1 MNSQYSLKHHFFD
14 FLTMLIV
21 SGLSLFLLIYV
32 GFGEAKRTYEQ
43 LHYEKLLAQGQIVQN
58 AMEKVL
64 RPGLPLKQY
73 VGFGTLA
80 ERILASDETIAAIIA
95 YDVNGA
101 QVFTSG
107 DSSVPLLASN
117 AALID
122 AIRPGD
128 PDEKYL
134 QVILPLSNRFE
145 QIGSLSITIPRMV
158 ITARVESSFKPL
170 LISGAGLAFAFS
182 LFITLY
188 RERLER
194 KKAPWLQISFATT
207 FLAMSFVV
215 IVTLIMLY
223 SEGTQAKTKALAD
236 TLGQRLA
243 DIVSFNLVVKDI
255 VGLDQLFGDYQRLN
269 PDIKAAALIVNGK
282 IEIHT
287 DSKKLGQKW
296 AHDKTNYEYIVD
308 LTPPGSVR
316 EIRTAVVL
324 PFNIVF
330 ERTTRSIK
338 NFAALFVASAFLA
351 GLFLQLASSL
361 PSLYRFDNDTIT
373 TGSIHDSEEALLNL
387 AKPVFFV
394 AVFIEHLTYS
404 FLPQFIERIVFE
416 GSMSSTYL
424 SLPFI
429 TYYVFFAL
437 SLVPAGHIAEQI
449 SPRPLMYGGMLLSA
463 IGLSLLILPTDIY
476 MVILARAIS
485 GLGQGILFIGVQT
498 YILMTVS
505 PSKRTQGVSIIVF
518 GFQGGMISGLA
529 IGSLLVPYLGERGV
543 FLLCG
548 AIGVSMTLYTLV
560 MVPSLQGQAT
570 GTVSL
575 KNTFYQLARNMAQV
589 SRSLRFLKAMIL
601 VGIPAKTVLT
611 GVIIFALPLILAQKK
626 FHQEDIGQI
635 IMIYGACVLISIHYF
650 SRLVDRIGRSDL
662 VLFWGSVISG
672 IGIILIG
679 LIDWE
684 GTEYLVMTETLST
697 SALIAG
703 VAITGFSHGLINA
716 PVVTHIA
723 ESRLA
728 NRIGPSTAT
737 ATYRFMERFG
747 HIDGP
752 MLIGQLFVLGG
763 QNALLLTWVG
773 AGIIV
778 FGLIFIAGPPPAP
791 RLPATLPEGQSQ

>member
-1 MNSQYSLKHHFFD
+1 MNSQYSLKHYFFD
-14 FLTMLIV
+14 FMTMLVV

-43 LHYEKLLAQGQIVQN
+43 LQFEKLLAQGQIVQN

-64 RPGLPLKQY
+64 RPGLPLRQY

-80 ERILASDETIAAIIA
+80 ERILASDESIAAIIA
-95 YDVNGA
+95 YDINGTP
-101 QVFTSG
+101 VFSSG
-107 DSSVPLLASN
+107 DSSVPLLSSN
-117 AALID
+117 LALID
-122 AIRPGD
+122 NIRPGD
-128 PDEKYL
+128 PDKKFL
-134 QVILPLSNRFE
+134 QVILPLRNRFE
-145 QIGSLSITIPRMV
+145 QIGSLTVTIPRML
-158 ITARVESSFKPL
+158 ITHRVESGFKPL
-170 LISGAGLAFAFS
+170 LITGAGLAVAFS
-182 LFITLY
+182 LFITLF
-188 RERLER
+188 RARLAR
-194 KKAPWLQISFATT
+194 KKAPWLQISFAAT
-207 FLAMSFVV
+207 FLVMSIVV
-215 IVTLIMLY
+215 IVTLVMLY
-223 SEGTQAKTKALAD
+223 SEGAQAKTKALAD
-236 TLGQRLA
+236 TLGQRLS
-243 DIVSFNLVVKDI
+243 DIVTFNLVVNDI

-269 PDIKAAALIVNGK
+269 PDIKAAALIVDGK
-282 IEIHT
+282 IVIHT
-287 DSKKLGQKW
+287 DSKMLGRKW
-296 AHDKTNYEYIVD
+296 AYDKTNYEYIVD

-361 PSLYRFDNDTIT
+361 PSLYRLDSNAIT
-373 TGSIHDSEEALLNL
+373 TETIHESEEALLDL

-404 FLPQFIERIVFE
+404 FLPQFIERIVSD

-429 TYYVFFAL
+429 IYYVFFAL

-463 IGLSLLILPTDIY
+463 IGLSLLILPPDIY

-529 IGSLLVPYLGERGV
+529 IGSLLMPYLGERGV
-543 FLLCG
+543 FMLCG
-548 AIGVSMTLYTLV
+548 AIGVSMTMYTLAI
-560 MVPSLQGQAT
+560 VPSLKGQIT

-575 KNTFYQLARNMAQV
+575 KNTMQELMRNMAQV

-635 IMIYGACVLISIHYF
+635 IMIYGASVLISTHYF
-650 SRLVDRIGRSDL
+650 SRLVDRIGRSHL

-679 LIDWE
+679 LIDWQ
-684 GTEYLVMTETLST
+684 GTEYFVMTETLST
-697 SALIAG
+697 GVLITG

-737 ATYRFMERFG
+737 ATYRFMERIG
-747 HIDGP
+747 HIAGP

-763 QNALLLTWVG
+763 QNAMLLTWVG
-773 AGIIV
+773 AGIII
-778 FGLIFIAGPPPAP
+778 FGIIFIIGSAPPQLVTSSEARP
-791 RLPATLPEGQSQ
+791 Q